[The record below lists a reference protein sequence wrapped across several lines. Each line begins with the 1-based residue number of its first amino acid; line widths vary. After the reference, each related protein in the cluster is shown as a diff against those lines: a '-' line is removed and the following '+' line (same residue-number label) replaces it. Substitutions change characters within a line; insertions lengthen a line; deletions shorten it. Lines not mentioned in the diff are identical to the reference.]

1 QLAAQVDQVVEQSN
15 QRDARFLFRSGR
27 AQLVEV
33 SGRHQLAVLEGDELQ
48 LLRGSLGRL
57 HGDARPPGELLN
69 GGWSRPAEE
78 ALTQCARHYRVVHGG
93 QFQPPARV
101 AVSLLVEASVD
112 RYAPD
117 RSFALQLAER
127 ERQRGRDPAL
137 LTRLAEVLH
146 GRPLRVLE

>member
-1 QLAAQVDQVVEQSN
+1 
-15 QRDARFLFRSGR
+15 
-27 AQLVEV
+27 
-33 SGRHQLAVLEGDELQ
+33 ELQ

-57 HGDARPPGELLN
+57 HADARPPGELLN

-127 ERQRGRDPAL
+127 ERQRGRDAAL

-146 GRPLRVLE
+146 GRPQRVLELGGIERLGAQGVDHLGAELVDLGILHAEKLL